1 LHARKKSPRR
11 KRPGGFCQKYHILEF
26 EQEKVIMKP
35 PQAWQAAIGQLQLEM
50 PKAAFDTWVRDA
62 EFLTWEDHSTGS
74 GQVGTFTIGV
84 RNAYA
89 REWLADRLTSTIAK
103 LLTGI
108 MNQAVEVRFVVI
120 DPQDEADIEEDD
132 EIADV
137 EAVFDLPYDEI
148 VGTGIIAIPAY
159 FGRYHLSE
167 LGPNLA
173 WMVVGFRQAA
183 YSAGRRSGARS
194 LRVSERSIAR
204 WSGMYRSTFQRRKQ
218 KDVTWEKLQGFVN
231 LVDTE
236 PSWITVEGETPRKR
250 AHAYKVQMTIP
261 LTAAH
266 ACSLKQWLMKN
277 IEAAGGPKAVLE
289 LAITVPK
296 NVLLPDDAT
305 TPEGAIRKNVAQI
318 VRECFAG
325 QLPDEV
331 LKPLAQRL
339 HHHIMPPND
348 KIIITHFFV
357 ENLLPVL
364 GPGPAWMLT
373 LLRDHCFYDPETG
386 EQRNVVTVP
395 GGWSEIAGWMGLKR
409 PMTIWRW
416 LHGTKR
422 KRKKGNEPKV
432 PPLSIFV
439 HEVETPERASSFN
452 RGKRT
457 FHVALE
463 ELPLTIMDELGDY
476 SSDMDWRVTIKDIF
490 ARMRPTDT
498 KSRECVQCN
507 RANVS
512 NEIARMRPDSR
523 AFASNVVARSRP
535 DDRANASNL
544 SSLTPGL
551 NHLSSRDITNL
562 PTRDGDGENGSQPS
576 DTSQVGRGGDSDF
589 PWDWEFLFEYN
600 PEINPEDRK
609 ILKERDATRFVAW
622 LIYAYSKKGKGIDS
636 PVMFAVRRVQQG
648 RAEPAEVG
656 MYWNYSVFD
665 LHSFLT
671 HYPTGGHWDAML
683 PQTAEKRAELK
694 RRLCGP
700 IS

>member
-1 LHARKKSPRR
+1 
-11 KRPGGFCQKYHILEF
+11 
-26 EQEKVIMKP
+26 MKP
-35 PQAWQAAIGQLQLEM
+35 PQAWQAALGQLQLEM

-62 EFLTWEDHSTGS
+62 ELISFEDDI
-74 GQVGTFTIGV
+74 FTIGT

-89 REWLADRLTSTIAK
+89 RDWLADRLTSTVAK

-108 MNQAVEVRFVVI
+108 MNKTVEVRFMVV
-120 DPQDEADIEEDD
+120 DSQGETDIEEDD
-132 EIADV
+132 EIV
-137 EAVFDLPYDEI
+137 EIEAVFDLPYDEI

-159 FGRYHLSE
+159 FGRYHLSA
-167 LGPNLA
+167 LGPNLS

-218 KDVTWEKLQGFVN
+218 KDATWEKLQGFVN
-231 LVDTE
+231 LVDTK

-250 AHAYKVQMTIP
+250 AHAYQVQMTMP

-266 ACSLKQWLMKN
+266 AYSLKQWLMQN
-277 IEAAGGPKAVLE
+277 VEAAGSPKAVLE
-289 LAITVPK
+289 LAVTVPE
-296 NVLLPDDAT
+296 NVLFSDNTT
-305 TPEGAIRKNVAQI
+305 TPKGAIRKNVSQI
-318 VRECFAG
+318 VRECFAE
-325 QLPDEV
+325 QLLDTER
-331 LKPLAQRL
+331 KSLAQRL
-339 HHHIMPPND
+339 HHHIMPPSD
-348 KIIITHFFV
+348 QIIISHFFV

-373 LLRDHCFYDPETG
+373 LLRDRCFYDPETG

-395 GGWSEIAGWMGLKR
+395 GGWSEIAGWVGLKR

-422 KRKKGNEPKV
+422 NRKKGTEPKA

-439 HEVETPERASSFN
+439 HEAEMPERASSFN

-463 ELPLTIMDELGDY
+463 ELPLTIMNELGDY
-476 SSDMDWRVTIKDIF
+476 SSDMDWRVTIKDVF

-498 KSRECVQCN
+498 QSRECGQCN
-507 RANVS
+507 RANAS
-512 NEIARMRPDSR
+512 NAIARLHPDRR
-523 AFASNVVARSRP
+523 AFASNVIALSRP
-535 DDRANASNL
+535 DDRANAANL
-544 SSLTPGL
+544 SSLTPSL
-551 NHLSSRDITNL
+551 NHLSSRNITNL
-562 PTRDGDGENGSQPS
+562 PTGDGQSEKGTQRSGAG
-576 DTSQVGRGGDSDF
+576 QVGRGGDSDF
-589 PWDWEFLFEYN
+589 SWDWEFLFEYN
-600 PEINPEDRK
+600 PEINPEDRQ
-609 ILKERDATRFVAW
+609 ILRERDVTHFVAW
-622 LIYAYSKKGKGIDS
+622 LIYAYSKQGKGIDS
-636 PVMFAVRRVQQG
+636 PVMFALRRVQQG

-656 MYWNYSVFD
+656 TYRNYNVFD

-671 HYPTGGHWDAML
+671 HYPTGGHWDEML

-700 IS
+700 NS

>member
-1 LHARKKSPRR
+1 
-11 KRPGGFCQKYHILEF
+11 
-26 EQEKVIMKP
+26 MKP
-35 PQAWQAAIGQLQLEM
+35 PQAWQAALGQLQLEM
-50 PKAAFDTWVRDA
+50 PKAAFDTWVCDA
-62 EFLTWEDHSTGS
+62 ELISFEDDI
-74 GQVGTFTIGV
+74 FTIGT

-89 REWLADRLTSTIAK
+89 RDWLDDRLTSTIAK

-108 MNQAVEVRFVVI
+108 VNQTVEVRFVVCEN
-120 DPQDEADIEEDD
+120 QDEADIEEDD
-132 EIADV
+132 EIAEV

-159 FGRYHLSE
+159 FGRYHLSA

-218 KDVTWEKLQGFVN
+218 KDATWEKLQGFVN
-231 LVDTE
+231 LVDTK
-236 PSWITVEGETPRKR
+236 PSWITVEGETPRKC
-250 AHAYKVQMTIP
+250 AHAYQVQMTMP

-266 ACSLKQWLMKN
+266 ACSLKQWLMQN
-277 IEAAGGPKAVLE
+277 VEAAGGPKAVLE
-289 LAITVPK
+289 LATTVQQK
-296 NVLLPDDAT
+296 ALLPDDAT

-318 VRECFAG
+318 VMECFAD
-325 QLPDEV
+325 QLLNTE
-331 LKPLAQRL
+331 LKSLAQRL
-339 HHHIMPPND
+339 HHHIMPPSD
-348 KIIITHFFV
+348 QIIISHFFV

-373 LLRDHCFYDPETG
+373 LLRDRCFYDPETG

-422 KRKKGNEPKV
+422 KHKKDTEPKA

-439 HEVETPERASSFN
+439 HEAETPERASSFN

-507 RANVS
+507 RANAS
-512 NEIARMRPDSR
+512 NVIARMRPDSR

-535 DDRANASNL
+535 DDRANAANL
-544 SSLTPGL
+544 SSLTPSL
-551 NHLSSRDITNL
+551 NHLSSRNITNL
-562 PTRDGDGENGSQPS
+562 PTRDGDVENGSHPS

-589 PWDWEFLFEYN
+589 SWDWEFLFEYN

-609 ILKERDATRFVAW
+609 ILRERDVTHFVAW

-656 MYWNYSVFD
+656 MYRNYNVFD

-671 HYPTGGHWDAML
+671 HYPTGGHWDDML
-683 PQTAEKRAELK
+683 PQTGEKRVELK
-694 RRLCGP
+694 HRLCGP
-700 IS
+700 NS